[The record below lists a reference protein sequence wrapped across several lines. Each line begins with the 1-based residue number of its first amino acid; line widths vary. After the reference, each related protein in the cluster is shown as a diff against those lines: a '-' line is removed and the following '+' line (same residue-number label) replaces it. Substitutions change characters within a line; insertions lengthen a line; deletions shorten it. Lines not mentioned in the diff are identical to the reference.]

1 LCVDDDDGLELDRRG
16 MRVLGGAILTK
27 TLHIPVCLEWFYYE
41 GSGAGEQWA
50 MDPQRSVENPVNGIR
65 MVRKK

>member
-1 LCVDDDDGLELDRRG
+1 MERRS
-16 MRVLGGAILTK
+16 VSVFGGAVLTK
-27 TLHIPVCLEWFYYE
+27 TPYIPVCLEWFYYE